1 MPEDK
6 LPLLSLVLSAISFFN
21 HDLGTTSTRTIIA
34 TIAIASNALILPF
47 ASPPG
52 SIVLPVKSGILYMS
66 IYGSVSPPTH
76 TVKTLQ
82 LNDVE
87 SRNMNC
93 TDTHYKQFPLPISL
107 LEIPGT
113 RLNLFS

>member
-1 MPEDK
+1 
-6 LPLLSLVLSAISFFN
+6 
-21 HDLGTTSTRTIIA
+21 
-34 TIAIASNALILPF
+34 
-47 ASPPG
+47 
-52 SIVLPVKSGILYMS
+52 MS